1 MRCNLF
7 LITLLFFTCFGL
19 RASGQ
24 GTLPL
29 ELVADIPLPGGTSR
43 FDYQSLDSEG
53 GRLYIAH
60 LGANRL
66 TVFDTRNRRVISE
79 VGNLASVHGVV
90 AVPELHCIFATATG
104 TNELVVINDKDLSV
118 RARVPAGDY
127 PNGLAYDSSVAK
139 VYVSNNRGGAE
150 PVIDART
157 NKALP
162 AVPIGGGAGNTQYD
176 PESKHIFVTIHG
188 VNDLAEI
195 DPQVD
200 KVIAHYHLTG
210 VANCHSLL
218 IDSKNRLAFVPCGGA
233 APKLVLFD
241 LQTKKQI
248 GLYPIGASP
257 DVLAFDQDFGR
268 LYVSS
273 ESGIVSVF
281 DEEDRKLKK
290 IGRAVLAPNAHSVAV
305 DQKTHL
311 VYFPD
316 GSRSADGL
324 PLSGAGPTLRGR
336 SPSHEPDG

>member
-1 MRCNLF
+1 MRCNWF
-7 LITLLFFTCFGL
+7 LITLLFFTSFGL
-19 RASGQ
+19 RANGQ
-24 GTLPL
+24 GTFPR
-29 ELVADIPLPGGTSR
+29 ERVADVPLPGGASR

-336 SPSHEPDG
+336 RRS